1 MTGHKPFVRL
11 FLAFI
16 FSLIYYYGTAQ
27 TLSIKGKVTDASTGQ
42 PIDGAAVRVKKSGS
56 GTSTNADGLF
66 SLTAPA
72 GATLLISSV
81 GYTAIEIKAA
91 DGLMDIKLTPSAS
104 EIGQLV
110 MVGSRRPRVSTESS
124 TPVDVIN
131 VGSLANT
138 TAKPDMTSQLNMSVP
153 SFNYNKQSGGDGAD
167 AIDLATLRGL
177 GPDQTLVLINGKRRH
192 QTAFVALFGTR
203 GRGNSG
209 TDLNAIPE
217 AAIDRVEILRD
228 GASAQYGSDAIAGVI
243 NIILKSDVKKFTAS
257 AGWSGY
263 YDHEFNALNAK
274 QSSQYQYVT
283 GKWVDGQAGTLGV
296 HYGFPLGKNGGYLD
310 VSGNFLSQGKTYRQV
325 PDTNVMTNP
334 KALSVNTGRRA
345 NGDGSVT
352 SGGVMLNTEIPL
364 GPSKKS
370 SFYAFGGYN
379 YKNSNVYAY
388 SRNFSGSPGRFPTD
402 ANGNLV
408 YVPGIM
414 HLVDPSAPVDTDPN
428 TITPANDVYFN
439 PQEDVHITDGS
450 LALGFKGTFPG
461 GMDWDVSNN
470 TGGNDFHYHGV
481 KTFNASLGA
490 AGANR
495 NTFDD
500 GGFNLIQ
507 NTTNADF
514 SKTYAHVASGFTL
527 SFGAEYRFEQ
537 YHIYKGEEASY
548 TSYAA
553 GKAAGSQGFPGFQP
567 ADVVKANRSNIAGY
581 VEGELDVT
589 KQWLVDGAVR
599 LENYNDFGFVNTY
612 KFSTR
617 YKITPTFN
625 LRGSLSTG
633 FRAPSLQ
640 QIYFSNTETNVQAGS
655 ISIVKIAPNDN
666 PITQAAGIP
675 KLKQEKSFNASL
687 GFSWKAA
694 PGLTFTVDGY
704 LVKIKDRVVLT
715 GEFDTSI
722 HAIAPALQ
730 ALGVDDAQFFA
741 NAVNTTNYGLDLV
754 ADYTLHL
761 GRHQSFKVLFA
772 GNLNHMTIDKIN
784 IPPALSIDYDHQ
796 QTFFSDREQKFVL
809 ASAPPVKLD
818 LNLEYD
824 VSKFGV
830 GGHFTYYGK
839 IVLLGYG
846 YDNTYPP
853 EVALDNDPNTLVPEQ
868 FNYNGKMVT
877 DLYASYKFTKHI
889 SAAIGVDNLFNVH
902 PDLGAVPGAH
912 YSAYDGE
919 TGGPWDA
926 VQMGFD
932 GLRMFG
938 KVGFS
943 F

>member
-1 MTGHKPFVRL
+1 MGYAAIDVPASPG
-11 FLAFI
+11 FL
-16 FSLIYYYGTAQ
+16 
-27 TLSIKGKVTDASTGQ
+27 DNN
-42 PIDGAAVRVKKSGS
+42 P
-56 GTSTNADGLF
+56 
-66 SLTAPA
+66 
-72 GATLLISSV
+72 
-81 GYTAIEIKAA
+81 
-91 DGLMDIKLTPSAS
+91 TPSAS
-104 EIGQLV
+104 EIGQVV

-243 NIILKSDVKKFTAS
+243 NIILKRDVNKFSAS
-257 AGWSGY
+257 VGWSGY
-263 YDHEFNALNAK
+263 YDHEFNSLNAI
-274 QSSQYQYVT
+274 QPTQYVT
-283 GKWVDGQAGTLGV
+283 GSWVDGQAGTLAL
-296 HYGFPLGKNGGYLD
+296 HYGIPLGKNGGFLD
-310 VSGNFLSQGKTYRQV
+310 LSGNFLTQGKTFRQV
-325 PDTNVMTNP
+325 PDTNVWTNP

-352 SGGVMLNTEIPL
+352 SGGVLLNAEVPL
-364 GPSKKS
+364 GASKTR
-370 SFYAFGGYN
+370 FYAFGGYN

-402 ANGNLV
+402 AGGNLV

-414 HLVDPSAPVDTDPN
+414 RLVDPSAPVDTDPN
-428 TITPANDVYFN
+428 TITSDNDVYFN
-439 PQEDVHITDGS
+439 PREDVHITDGS
-450 LALGFKGTFPG
+450 LAMGFRGTTPG
-461 GMDWDVSNN
+461 GLDWDISN
-470 TGGNDFHYHGV
+470 TLGGNDFHYFGRQ
-481 KTFNASLGA
+481 TSNASLGA

-495 NTFDD
+495 NSFDD
-500 GGFNLIQ
+500 GGFHLIQ

-514 SKTYAHVASGFTL
+514 SKLYPHVAQGLTF
-527 SFGAEYRFEQ
+527 SFGAEYRYEQ
-537 YHIYKGEEASY
+537 YSIYKGEEASY
-548 TSYAA
+548 LSYAA

-567 ADVVKANRSNIAGY
+567 VDEVNANRSNIAGY
-581 VEGELDVT
+581 AEGELDVT
-589 KQWLVDGAVR
+589 KQWLIDGALR
-599 LENYNDFGFVNTY
+599 LENYNDFGFVDTY

-617 YKITPTFN
+617 YKLSKTFN
-625 LRGSLSTG
+625 IRGSVSTG

-655 ISIVKIAPNDN
+655 ISVVKITPNDN
-666 PITQAAGIP
+666 PLAAAAGIP

-687 GFSWKAA
+687 GFSWKLV
-694 PGLTFTVDGY
+694 PGLTFTLDGY

-722 HAIAPALQ
+722 HEIAPILQ
-730 ALGVDDAQFFA
+730 QLGVDDAQFFA

-754 ADYTLHL
+754 ADYTLRF
-761 GRHQSFKVLFA
+761 GRNKNFKVLFA
-772 GNLNHMTIDKIN
+772 GNLNHMTIDRIN
-784 IPPALSIDYDHQ
+784 IPPTLNIDYDHQ
-796 QTFFSDREQKFVL
+796 QTFFSDREQDFVK

-818 LNLEYD
+818 LNLELNLH
-824 VSKFGV
+824 KFSV
-830 GGHFTYYGK
+830 GTHFTYFGK

-853 EVALDNDPNTLVPEQ
+853 EVALDKDPNTLVKEQ
-868 FNYNGKMVT
+868 FNYNGKMVSDVYFT
-877 DLYASYKFTKHI
+877 YHFSRNINAS
-889 SAAIGVDNLFNVH
+889 IGVDNLFNVH
-902 PDLGAVPGAH
+902 PDLGAAPGAH

-932 GLRMFG
+932 GMRMFG